1 MEGQLKDGPDFRK
14 EVKWAPGT
22 QAEFIGSSLV
32 VQWLRPCT
40 STARSSGSIPGWWTK
55 ILNSHVAQ
63 LPKKVNKGTSAPSWT
78 IVTDEI
84 HNAFI

>member
-32 VQWLRPCT
+32 VQWSKPGT
-40 STARSSGSIPGWWTK
+40 FTAKGPGSIPGW
-55 ILNSHVAQ
+55 
-63 LPKKVNKGTSAPSWT
+63 
-78 IVTDEI
+78 
-84 HNAFI
+84 